1 MNTHETIM
9 QYPLDLWTADLNSTA
24 SRANFERLKF
34 KGHKISTWNRN
45 SDYLNGHKFSATPI
59 EAEGNQA
66 QWGQGI
72 RNTSS

>member
-9 QYPLDLWTADLNSTA
+9 QYPLDLWTAWPKFDRLSEI
-24 SRANFERLKF
+24 FERLKF
-34 KGHKISTWNRN
+34 KGHKISTWKRN

-66 QWGQGI
+66 QG
-72 RNTSS
+72 S